1 MKPQLILKLNS
12 MTAEKDDFLVC
23 GTLTFS
29 LCRKLLYQH
38 SLSDLLFKKIHSQQQ
53 LLFI

>member
-23 GTLTFS
+23 GTLTYFFVPQAIIS
-29 LCRKLLYQH
+29 TQPFR
-38 SLSDLLFKKIHSQQQ
+38 SVV
-53 LLFI
+53 